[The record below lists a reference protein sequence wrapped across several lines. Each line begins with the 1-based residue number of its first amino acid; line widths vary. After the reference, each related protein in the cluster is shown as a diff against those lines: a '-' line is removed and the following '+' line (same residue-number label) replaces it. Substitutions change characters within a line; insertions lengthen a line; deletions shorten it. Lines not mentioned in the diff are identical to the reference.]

1 MNQELEMTDAQML
14 SRLRSM
20 AHWVSKEPWGQIADR
35 FEEMSLKQ
43 LMDLELKVMSIQASN
58 LDINT

>member
-1 MNQELEMTDAQML
+1 MNDKLEMTDAQML

-43 LMDLELKVMSIQASN
+43 LMDLEVKVMSTRASN

>member
-1 MNQELEMTDAQML
+1 MIDKLEMTDAQML

-35 FEEMSLKQ
+35 FEEMSLKE
-43 LMDLELKVMSIQASN
+43 LNELEEKVLSIRGR
-58 LDINT
+58 

>member
-1 MNQELEMTDAQML
+1 MNDKLEMTDAQML

-20 AHWVSKEPWGQIADR
+20 AYWVSKEPWGPIADR

-43 LMDLELKVMSIQASN
+43 LMDLEVKVMSTRANS
-58 LDINT
+58 LSKG